1 MTLHLGWGEQSG
13 IVWWI
18 KWKLLGITGK
28 INREEEC
35 EVGGVLLLF
44 FLFDYISSSSV
55 SPRFHIYFPAFR
67 RRWTHTR
74 INTLYSIKEFFF
86 NIFHLTVY
94 RASVCWL
101 VTYSH
106 SQLLFTRA
114 SNYPTILF
122 WYVFFFFFFFLYRR
136 SFFIPPLTFDVYQ
149 QLIQSLCGF
158 HLLCRFSFLNRV
170 CPFLHSLVNLS
181 GLFFFFFFFWLDE
194 CCALHTHWVCSTSII
209 SILLFTMK

>member
-1 MTLHLGWGEQSG
+1 M
-13 IVWWI
+13 
-18 KWKLLGITGK
+18 
-28 INREEEC
+28 
-35 EVGGVLLLF
+35 
-44 FLFDYISSSSV
+44 D
-55 SPRFHIYFPAFR
+55 A
-67 RRWTHTR
+67 HT
-74 INTLYSIKEFFF
+74 YKHS
-86 NIFHLTVY
+86 IFHQRIFLHSPFNCVY

-122 WYVFFFFFFFLYRR
+122 WYVFFFLYMYRR
-136 SFFIPPLTFDVYQ
+136 SFFNPPLTFDVYQ

-181 GLFFFFFFFWLDE
+181 GLFFFFFFWLDE